1 MQVQSLKPRRAAWLV
16 ASAAW
21 AAAAATAFTA
31 PAMAQPAFPSNTVKI
46 VNSFPPGGPSDII
59 SRLIADKMQAT
70 LKQPVIV
77 ENKPGAAGNI
87 GADQVARAAADGY
100 TILSGIDTTFT
111 ANPSIYESMPF
122 KPGDLKPLMIMA
134 SSGLLVASH
143 PTLGVKTLDQL
154 VAKGKAEQLTFS
166 SAGNGSPGHLAAA
179 LLGDVADVKVLN
191 IFYKG
196 NSAAVLAL
204 VSGEVQAGI
213 LATPGLLP
221 FAKSG
226 KVTPLAVTSHRRS
239 QVAPELP
246 TVAEAGLGDLEFEV
260 LYVTMVPAATPE
272 PVMAVLQKAMTDA
285 LSAPDLKAQLAKL
298 DLFVEAETGKVA
310 SDRLQAQRDRYARLI
325 KAAGIKLE

>member
-1 MQVQSLKPRRAAWLV
+1 MQAQQQRRHRLARFAFRAAL
-16 ASAAW
+16 AG
-21 AAAAATAFTA
+21 AAAAAFAAPAAAQTAF
-31 PAMAQPAFPSNTVKI
+31 PANTVKI
-46 VNSFPPGGPSDII
+46 VNTFPPGGPSDII
-59 SRLIADKMQAT
+59 SRLVADKMQAA

-111 ANPSIYESMPF
+111 ANPSIYKSMSF

-134 SSGLLVASH
+134 SSGLLVATH
-143 PTLGVKTLDQL
+143 PSLGVKTLDQL

-179 LLGDVADVKVLN
+179 LLGDVAGVKVLN

-226 KVTPLAVTSHRRS
+226 KVTPIAVTSHRRS
-239 QVAPELP
+239 QVAPEVP
-246 TVAEAGLGDLEFEV
+246 TVDEAGLGDLEFEV
-260 LYVTMVPAATPE
+260 LYLTMVPAATPE
-272 PVMAVLQKAMTDA
+272 PVMAVLQKAMADA
-285 LSAPDLKAQLAKL
+285 LAQPDVKAQLAKL
-298 DLFVEAETGKVA
+298 DLFVEGDTAKTA
-310 SDRLQAQRDRYARLI
+310 SERLQAQHDRYARLI